1 MSEPTPR
8 HDPFGF
14 GWPNVISV
22 IRILLIPVVALLI
35 VRDTAAARWVAT
47 PCRRKRSGALSQT
60 AERSKK
66 SKVRARLASA

>member
-22 IRILLIPVVALLI
+22 IRIALIPVVALLI
-35 VRDTAAARWVAT
+35 VHDAAMTRWVAT
-47 PCRRKRSGALSQT
+47 AISRDDTR
-60 AERSKK
+60 
-66 SKVRARLASA
+66 